1 MKDDYLERLKDLY
14 RLEKQHLSTQQT
26 RLHALVKETETV
38 SSLVETSQSI
48 LYNIE
53 CKIKEEE
60 QWRN

>member
-14 RLEKQHLSTQQT
+14 RLEKQHLATQQT
-26 RLHALVKETETV
+26 RLHSLVKETETV

-53 CKIKEEE
+53 RKIKEEE